1 VGSRNE
7 QELHELR
14 ELVKEKDNQLRRTR
28 QRMNNRVSQLILGM
42 EEGEGLEALRQQ
54 LDEKEKELEEAKA
67 KAVEEG
73 RIQLAKVMKLVEDKG
88 LPPPS
93 LRIRSSSPPPEA
105 QCRFRSFCPN
115 FVCMGKKTA
124 KEMKKMK
131 KQLKEVRKK
140 SKTNEI
146 ELEKA
151 QAKILLYEEQLQH
164 EKNGYHP
171 LCSALQPYLFTAYIE
186 R

>member
-1 VGSRNE
+1 MGSRNE

-88 LPPPS
+88 LPPH
-93 LRIRSSSPPPEA
+93 RSVFALLPLPP
-105 QCRFRSFCPN
+105 RRSVA
-115 FVCMGKKTA
+115 FVLLVLISCGWGK
-124 KEMKKMK
+124 
-131 KQLKEVRKK
+131 
-140 SKTNEI
+140 
-146 ELEKA
+146 
-151 QAKILLYEEQLQH
+151 
-164 EKNGYHP
+164 
-171 LCSALQPYLFTAYIE
+171 QP
-186 R
+186 RR